1 MRCSVSPF
9 SRASAVCTLMQVA
22 QPLIWEERI
31 FTNSMRL
38 GSRLD
43 STARDML
50 IQLFI
55 SDGAAAKRS
64 SLAVMIQFPS
74 VGVGFCLRHD
84 ASCLRDRD
92 VSVSSV
98 SSHVAGRYFE
108 ACRLGGRAT
117 REDGAAHALLV
128 AKTTTR
134 SCVPFLERDR
144 HRRACLIPLLSSVE
158 DDNRGH
164 FSLSAFAVDVPD
176 PSEPD

>member
-43 STARDML
+43 STACDMF

-64 SLAVMIQFPS
+64 SLAVMVQFPF
-74 VGVGFCLRHD
+74 GVWFLSATLCFLFCEIETYRSRASRDSADCRD
-84 ASCLRDRD
+84 AIHAL
-92 VSVSSV
+92 
-98 SSHVAGRYFE
+98 
-108 ACRLGGRAT
+108 
-117 REDGAAHALLV
+117 GAAARV
-128 AKTTTR
+128 
-134 SCVPFLERDR
+134 
-144 HRRACLIPLLSSVE
+144 
-158 DDNRGH
+158 
-164 FSLSAFAVDVPD
+164 
-176 PSEPD
+176 